1 MKKCP
6 NCNEMNGDNNT
17 KCFKCGANLPV
28 SIFKDERATTT
39 PTTTVTHN
47 TANFK
52 KNSEKITT
60 MAIAVCIIGIILA
73 IILGFVFQI
82 PTIQTDTSSLYS
94 DYATTKYSFNLALC
108 VSTII
113 GTICFAI
120 ILTAMSYIA
129 KTIEE
134 K

>member
-6 NCNEMNGDNNT
+6 NCKEMNGDNNT

-28 SIFKDERATTT
+28 SIFKDERTPQTAT
-39 PTTTVTHN
+39 PITHN
-47 TANFK
+47 TSNFK

-60 MAIAVCIIGIILA
+60 MVIAVCIIGIILG
-73 IILGFVFQI
+73 IIGGFVFQI
-82 PTIQTDTSSLYS
+82 PSIQTDTSSLYS
-94 DYATTKYSFNLALC
+94 DYTTTTYSFNLALC

-113 GTICFAI
+113 GTLCFAI
-120 ILTAMSYIA
+120 ILQAMSYIA
-129 KTIEE
+129 KAIEQ